1 MSAPTTLSFA
11 GTRWLSS
18 TGALARFLFHTL
30 LSWFSLPRAGRRVVH
45 RVFLTQVWF
54 TALQA
59 IPLVIVL
66 SGIISYLLISQAIR
80 ELGRIGATEYIG
92 QLMVI
97 IVVRELGPLLT
108 ALTVGSRSGT
118 AVAAELATNRVMGEI
133 DALEG
138 MGIDPTHYL
147 VLPRFAATVVSVF
160 GLIILFDAV
169 ALASGWIAAIGTGMA
184 TNRYFDIV
192 LQNLAFQDAWIT
204 LAKGLVFGAILGIVP
219 AFQGLRARAV
229 ATDVP
234 IAASR
239 AVVASI
245 VWVFLCSALFV
256 MTIGIGR

>member
-1 MSAPTTLSFA
+1 MTAPVSYRFA
-11 GTRWLSS
+11 GTRWLA
-18 TGALARFLFHTL
+18 TFGALARFLFHTL
-30 LSWFSLPRAGRRVVH
+30 RSWSTLPRAGRGVVQ
-45 RVFLTQVWF
+45 RVFAAQVWF
-54 TALQA
+54 TAVQA
-59 IPLVIVL
+59 IPLVFVL
-66 SGIISYLLISQAIR
+66 SSIISFLLISQAIG

-118 AVAAELATNRVMGEI
+118 AVAAELATNKVMGEI

-160 GLIILFDAV
+160 GLILIFDFIALTAGLAGAV
-169 ALASGWIAAIGTGMA
+169 SQGMA
-184 TNRYFDIV
+184 PERYFNIV
-192 LQNLAFQDAWIT
+192 LQNLSFQDAWLT
-204 LAKGLVFGAILGIVP
+204 LAKGLVFGTILGIVP
-219 AFQGLRARAV
+219 SYYGLRARGV

-239 AVVASI
+239 TVVVSI
-245 VWVFLCSALFV
+245 VSIFICSALFV
-256 MTIGIGR
+256 IAVGIR

>member
-1 MSAPTTLSFA
+1 MSAPPIPFFA

-30 LSWFSLPRAGRRVVH
+30 RSWFWLSRAGRRVVK

-59 IPLVIVL
+59 VPLLIVL
-66 SGIISYLLISQAIR
+66 AGIISYLLISQTIG

-108 ALTVGSRSGT
+108 ALIVASRSGT

-147 VLPRFAATVVSVF
+147 VLPRFGATVVSVF
-160 GLIILFDAV
+160 GLIILFDGV
-169 ALASGWIAAIGTGMA
+169 ALTAGWVAAVTAGMA
-184 TNRYFDIV
+184 TDRYLDIV
-192 LQNLAFQDAWIT
+192 LQNLAFHDAWVT
-204 LAKGLVFGAILGIVP
+204 LAKGLAFGTILGIVP
-219 AFQGLRARAV
+219 SFHGLRARGA
-229 ATDVP
+229 ATDIP

-245 VWVFLCSALFV
+245 VSIFFCSALFV
-256 MTIGIGR
+256 LTLGIG